1 MILTNCAACA
11 APRAHDAPRCV
22 RCKLGLKRYEEARS
36 LLRELRPVAQ
46 RVLGESNELTLRMR
60 WVYARALYQ
69 DPAATLDDLREAVAT
84 LEDMAPTARRV
95 YGGGH
100 PLASA
105 IDDELQDTRAA
116 LRGA

>member
-1 MILTNCAACA
+1 MILTTCAACA
-11 APRAHDAPRCV
+11 APLAHDAPRCV
-22 RCKLGLKRYEEARS
+22 RCKLRYC
-36 LLRELRPVAQ
+36 
-46 RVLGESNELTLRMR
+46 NKT